1 MGALALKAIAFM
13 EKHVPGQGI
22 RIGAQ
27 AGVDKCYESLGFQAA
42 KNVYDKGG
50 IAHIDVLQPAVSV
63 AGFAVRLSAQVKVHP
78 LTRSAATLTP

>member
-1 MGALALKAIAFM
+1 MGALVAEAIAIT
-13 EKHVPGQGI
+13 EKHFPGQGI

-27 AGVDKCYESLGFQAA
+27 AGVEKCYESLGFQAA
-42 KNVYDKGG
+42 EDVYDKGG